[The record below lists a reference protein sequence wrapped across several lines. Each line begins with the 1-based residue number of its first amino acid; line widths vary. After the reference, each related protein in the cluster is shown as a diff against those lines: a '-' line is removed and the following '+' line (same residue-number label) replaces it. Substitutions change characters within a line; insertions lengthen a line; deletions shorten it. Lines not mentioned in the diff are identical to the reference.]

1 MESHI
6 WTLKTKLIIIM
17 AGKKGYDASDG
28 MRGRDPDKRG
38 GNGPGDFPK
47 GERGSLAAEA
57 LRYLQTL
64 AVKNYSEGTIEARK
78 DALKVFLYWCHQ
90 RDLHQPD
97 EITKPILESY
107 QRHLW
112 RYRKH
117 NGKPLGISTQRARL
131 GTLKDYFKYLTR
143 QNLILANPASELE
156 LPRQE
161 KRLPEQALTHQ
172 QVRQLFNIPDI
183 RDPLG
188 VRDRAILE
196 LFYSSGLRRSEL
208 AKLELTDLNQ
218 DRQTLQVRKGK
229 GNKDRIAP
237 VGNRALHWLQ
247 KYLEEVRP
255 KLALS
260 QDEKALFLTSYG
272 EGFNPDVLSRMVSQ
286 FIKKADL
293 GRPGSCHLLRHTCAT
308 HMLEGGADIRFIQQ
322 LLGHEKLETT
332 SIYTQVSIEQLKAVH
347 AKTHPAETPPEEPP
361 RTDPGEA

>member
-1 MESHI
+1 
-6 WTLKTKLIIIM
+6 M
-17 AGKKGYDASDG
+17 AGKKGYDAADG

-38 GNGPGDFPK
+38 GNGPGDFPQ

-64 AVKNYSEGTIEARK
+64 AVKNYSDTTIEGRR
-78 DALKVFLYWCHQ
+78 DALKTFLLWSHQ
-90 RDLHQPD
+90 RDLTQPE

-112 RYRKH
+112 RYRKS

-131 GTLKDYFKYLTR
+131 GTLKDYFKHLTKA
-143 QNLILANPASELE
+143 NLILANPASEID

-161 KRLPEQALTHQ
+161 KRLPQEALSLPQ
-172 QVRQLFNIPDI
+172 IRRILNIPDL

-188 VRDRAILE
+188 VRDRTILE
-196 LFYSSGLRRSEL
+196 LFYSSGIRRSEL
-208 AKLELTDLNQ
+208 ARLEVTDLNP
-218 DRQTLQVRKGK
+218 DRQTLQIRKGK
-229 GNKDRIAP
+229 GNKDRVAP
-237 VGNRALHWLQ
+237 VGKNTLHWLE

-260 QDEKALFLTSYG
+260 QDEKTLFLTAYG
-272 EGFNPDVLSRMVSQ
+272 EGFNPDVLSRMVSK
-286 FIKKADL
+286 FIKQADL

-308 HMLEGGADIRFIQQ
+308 HMLEGGADIRFIQK

-347 AKTHPAETPPEEPP
+347 ARTHPAEAPPEEPP
-361 RTDPGEA
+361 KADPDEA